1 MEQDFSFLDD
11 DAELAEIAPRWRHKW
26 QRILAAMLDGRAR
39 NAIEHGRELGTSCL
53 HSDIAGLEA
62 RGLRF
67 DHERITVA
75 GYGGA
80 ETSVMRYRLRP
91 DSYSL
96 ARRLLGLAAPSG
108 EPNADVVREYRRAS
122 GG

>member
-11 DAELAEIAPRWRHKW
+11 TAELIEVAPRWRHKW
-26 QRILAAMLDGRAR
+26 QRILAVFLDGKAR
-39 NAIEHGRELGTSCL
+39 NAIEHGRELATTCL
-53 HSDIAGLEA
+53 HSDVSGLEA

-80 ETSVMRYRLRP
+80 GTSVVSYRLRP
-91 DSYSL
+91 ESCGL
-96 ARRLLGLAAPSG
+96 AHRLLGLATASG
-108 EPNADVVREYRRAS
+108 EPEADAVREYRRAS